1 MLASTF
7 EAGWPLQEEQL
18 ARWGARRTLL
28 SSGDLYMNREL
39 QEWKLGQPSKYN
51 LATDI
56 AFGSL
61 QTVYD
66 NGFYL

>member
-39 QEWKLGQPSKYN
+39 QEWKLGQPSKHN

-66 NGFYL
+66 DGFYL

>member
-1 MLASTF
+1 MLVQ
-7 EAGWPLQEEQL
+7 LRQL
-18 ARWGARRTLL
+18 ADWEAHRSFI
-28 SSGDLYMNREL
+28 SSGDLYLNQEL
-39 QEWKLGQPSKYN
+39 QEWKLGKPHPHD
-51 LATDI
+51 LATHA

>member
-1 MLASTF
+1 
-7 EAGWPLQEEQL
+7 
-18 ARWGARRTLL
+18 
-28 SSGDLYMNREL
+28 MNREL
-39 QEWKLGQPSKYN
+39 QEWKLGQPSKYS

>member
-1 MLASTF
+1 M
-7 EAGWPLQEEQL
+7 QVRQL
-18 ARWGARRTLL
+18 AEWGADRSLI
-28 SSGDLYMNREL
+28 SSGDLYLNREL
-39 QEWKLGQPSKYN
+39 QEWKLGDPHPYD
-51 LATDI
+51 LATHA

>member
-18 ARWGARRTLL
+18 AHWGARRTLL

>member
-1 MLASTF
+1 MK
-7 EAGWPLQEEQL
+7 QL
-18 ARWGARRTLL
+18 TEWGADRSLI
-28 SSGDLYMNREL
+28 SSGDLYLNHEL
-39 QEWKLGQPSKYN
+39 QEWKRGSPHPN
-51 LATDI
+51 DLATHA